1 MKKIGL
7 FGGTFNP
14 IHLGHLRS
22 AEEIRESFELD
33 EVIFIPAS
41 DPPHKNKGKI
51 IPASLRAEMVR
62 LSIVDNPRFA
72 LSEVELRR
80 PGKSYSVQTIGH
92 FRQRFGEDTQ
102 LYFILGLDAF
112 LEINTWKDCA
122 ALFSLCHFIVMT
134 RPGFEKNFSPEHLP
148 VEPEGNFC
156 YDPHKGGYAHPSGFF
171 IFPKEI
177 TALDISST
185 KIRENI
191 QKGRSVRYLIPP
203 SVEAFIYKNKLY
215 QAKDDNPGRSFLN
228 QMAK

>member
-22 AEEIRESFELD
+22 AEEIGESFELD

-41 DPPHKNKGKI
+41 YPPHKNKGEI
-51 IPASLRAEMVR
+51 LPASLRVEMVR
-62 LSIVDNPRFA
+62 LAIIDNPRFA

-92 FRQRFGEDTQ
+92 FRQRFGEDAH
-102 LYFILGLDAF
+102 LYFVLGLDAF
-112 LEINTWKDCA
+112 LEINTWKDYT
-122 ALFSLCHFIVMT
+122 ALFGLCHFIVMT

-148 VEPEGNFC
+148 VELEGDFC
-156 YDPHKGGYAHPSGFF
+156 YDPRKGGYVHPSGFF

-185 KIRENI
+185 KIRENF
-191 QKGRSVRYLIPP
+191 QKGRSVKYLLP
-203 SVEAFIYKNKLY
+203 SPVEAFIYKNKLY
-215 QAKDDNPGRSFLN
+215 QAKDTEAED
-228 QMAK
+228 